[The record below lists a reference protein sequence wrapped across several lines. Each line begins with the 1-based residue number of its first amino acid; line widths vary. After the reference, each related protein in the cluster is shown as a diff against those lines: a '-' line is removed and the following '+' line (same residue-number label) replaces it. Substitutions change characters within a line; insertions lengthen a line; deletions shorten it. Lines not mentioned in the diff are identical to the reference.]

1 MQIHLKGMDD
11 AQKQMA
17 RIERATKAMA
27 RYSTYIGSYRPYAYG
42 IEHGHHRVSGKVA
55 RKAGGARYITAARD
69 EVLNKADAD
78 LSEGLNK
85 VTAPGRW
92 IFKRLGLWTRR
103 VARVNVP
110 RKSGK
115 LRRSIRSEVRG

>member
-1 MQIHLKGMDD
+1 MKIVLNGMED
-11 AQKQMA
+11 AEKQMA
-17 RIERATKAMA
+17 RIERSTKAMA
-27 RYSTYIGSYRPYAYG
+27 RYSTYVGSYMPYAYG
-42 IEHGHHRVSGKVA
+42 QEYGQHRVSGKLA

-69 EVLNKADAD
+69 EVLSKADAD

-103 VARVNVP
+103 LARVNVP

>member
-1 MQIHLKGMDD
+1 MQIKLKGMDD
-11 AQKQMA
+11 AQAQMA
-17 RIERATKAMA
+17 RIERSTKAMA
-27 RYSTYIGSYRPYAYG
+27 RYSTYVGSYRPYAYG
-42 IEHGHHRVSGKVA
+42 IEHGRHRKSGKLA
-55 RKAGGARYITAARD
+55 RKAGGAQYITAARN
-69 EVLNKADAD
+69 EVLSRADAD

-103 VARVNVP
+103 LARVYVP